1 MHPSAIALPFPPL
14 SLSSSASDSLVAMLS
29 NITSNRRAR
38 VYVSVN
44 DTVTLPASVH
54 ASLPRSR
61 FSFSFSFSL
70 SFFIPLWQAS
80 RYCRT
85 KSGCYLK
92 STCARARGRIDTAR
106 NARARSRAR
115 GRMTYAILAAAVFYL
130 HMQRRTYVRRESI
143 AVYTRDSAI
152 YSIRSSDTLQ
162 RVRRTSRRPLLADQR
177 LRRGPMK
184 VQLRVLCGARG
195 INARDFD
202 IRIALVKALGG
213 RPFPP
218 LMIPRKKKRKN
229 HLVAAWFAREFS
241 VISNVWFSRD

>member
-1 MHPSAIALPFPPL
+1 MHPIALPFPPL
-14 SLSSSASDSLVAMLS
+14 SLSSSASDNLVAMLS
-29 NITSNRRAR
+29 NITSNRRAHAH
-38 VYVSVN
+38 VSVN
-44 DTVTLPASVH
+44 DTVTPLPLH
-54 ASLPRSR
+54 RFMHLFRDRASLSLPL
-61 FSFSFSFSL
+61 SL
-70 SFFIPLWQAS
+70 SLSSSLSS

-106 NARARSRAR
+106 NARAR

-202 IRIALVKALGG
+202 IRIALVKADALGG

-218 LMIPRKKKRKN
+218 LMIPRKKKEGRIIWLPPGSLGN
-229 HLVAAWFAREFS
+229 FL
-241 VISNVWFSRD
+241 